1 MDDLAA
7 LCDRVL
13 VLNEG
18 RTFEVGTPGDVFLR
32 AGELN
37 GIGLGVPAAQRVANA
52 LRERGLPLPAG
63 VLFDSASLA
72 ATLTGLAGGTAPAR
86 FGGAGGS
93 TMNAFSFG
101 SYYPGE
107 SPLHRLDPRA
117 KLLLGCAFIVV
128 ALCARNVAALGAVAV
143 FVAAFYLA
151 SRIPLGYA
159 ARSLAP
165 LLFIVVVASLLN
177 LFVNQEGA
185 VLVEWAFIRITAG
198 GVGACLFIAAR
209 LVLILLGMSL
219 ITMTTPTLDLTE
231 ALEKL
236 LSPFARF
243 GLPAHELGMIMGIA
257 LRFLP
262 QFATELVT
270 GLPRA
275 DQPRRRPLDAQVP
288 CAAMRMLSSLHDP
301 AVHERVPPC
310 GNAVGRPWT
319 PAATTA
325 ARAGPAC
332 TR

>member
-1 MDDLAA
+1 
-7 LCDRVL
+7 
-13 VLNEG
+13 
-18 RTFEVGTPGDVFLR
+18 
-32 AGELN
+32 
-37 GIGLGVPAAQRVANA
+37 
-52 LRERGLPLPAG
+52 
-63 VLFDSASLA
+63 
-72 ATLTGLAGGTAPAR
+72 
-86 FGGAGGS
+86 
-93 TMNAFSFG
+93 MNVFSFG

-117 KLLLGCAFIVV
+117 KLLLGCAFIVI

-143 FVAAFYLA
+143 FVAALYLA

-185 VLVEWAFIRITAG
+185 VLVEWAFVRITTG

-209 LVLILLGMSL
+209 LVLI
-219 ITMTTPTLDLTE
+219 LDLTE

-270 GLPRA
+270 VYHAQISRGAGLDSSPVRG
-275 DQPRRRPLDAQVP
+275 
-288 CAAMRMLSSLHDP
+288 MRMLSSLMIPLFTSAFRHAETLSAAMDARCYHGGEERTRLHP
-301 AVHERVPPC
+301 LKLSARDGVAAGMLAALAVC
-310 GNAVGRPWT
+310 VGL
-319 PAATTA
+319 ANMLL
-325 ARAGPAC
+325 
-332 TR
+332 